1 MGEVIA
7 RGRNVMAGY
16 WQDEGAT
23 ARGDPRRLVP
33 HRRSR
38 PLRRRRATCTW
49 SGRSKDVIVDANGK
63 NVYPDEIED
72 LYRDSPFIK
81 ELSVVGVPD
90 GIGEQVACA
99 VVVDLEHDPSLSARR
114 GRRAKVE
121 EHFRKVSADLPI
133 WKRVRSLHFW
143 DGDLPKTA
151 KRSIKRREVA
161 AEIARLRRKNEETKG
176 ALAAAGEGGQVAWLL
191 DTVATVSGRRRA
203 DVQLGSRF
211 GELGFDSLMY
221 AELSSALESAGDRA
235 ARERRRHDAGH
246 GRRAAGAAG
255 ARAGRGGARAGGQA
269 RRSTTTPRSACPA
282 PSRRRASAGSPG
294 RSARST
300 SGCCETKVQGRDA
313 TSPSTPASSSPP
325 TTARTWTWAR
335 SRWRW
340 ATRAAT

>member
-1 MGEVIA
+1 M
-7 RGRNVMAGY
+7 RG
-16 WQDEGAT
+16 
-23 ARGDPRRLVP
+23 
-33 HRRSR
+33 
-38 PLRRRRATCTW
+38 
-49 SGRSKDVIVDANGK
+49 GRSTSSTI
-63 NVYPDEIED
+63 
-72 LYRDSPFIK
+72 
-81 ELSVVGVPD
+81 
-90 GIGEQVACA
+90 
-99 VVVDLEHDPSLSARR
+99 RR
-114 GRRAKVE
+114 CPRPRSTAKVE
-121 EHFRKVSADLPI
+121 EHFRKVSTDLPI

-161 AEIARLRRKNEETKG
+161 AEIARLRRKNEESKG

-221 AELSSALESAGDRA
+221 AELSSALETAGHRA

-269 RRSTTTPRSACPA
+269 VRVDDDAEIHVPGVVSA
-282 PSRRRASAGSPG
+282 RASAGSPG

-300 SGCCETKVQGRDA
+300 SGCCR
-313 TSPSTPASSSPP
+313 
-325 TTARTWTWAR
+325 RR
-335 SRWRW
+335 
-340 ATRAAT
+340 